1 MSSCDCDAV
10 KTAPG
15 NDLIPV
21 DEALARLLAATT
33 VTTDIET
40 VPVLQALGR
49 VLAESPLAAVDVP
62 PADNSSMDG
71 YAVCRADLNAGEET
85 CLPVSQRITAGMA
98 PQPLQPGTAA
108 RIFTGAE
115 IPANADAVIM
125 QEQTRAEGD
134 NVWLPCDVKDQQNIR
149 PQGQDLKAGTPVLP
163 VGSRLQAADL
173 GVLASVG
180 LAEIP
185 VYKRQRVA
193 LLCTGD
199 ELVQPGQPL
208 QPGQIYNSNRFLLQ
222 GLLQGLGMEVVDL
235 GMVQD
240 TPEATEA
247 ALADAAERADMIIS
261 TGGVSVG
268 EEDHIKGCVERLGAL
283 DLWRIR
289 LKPGKPLAYGNV
301 KGVPFFG
308 LPGNPGSA
316 LITFCL
322 FARPC
327 LLKQQGADWQPPLT
341 VQAPAGFE
349 RSRKIGRQEYM
360 RARLE
365 QGRIVTASNQSSGML
380 SSAAWSNGLAV
391 IPPQTLVEPGQLIDF
406 IPFSE
411 LLD

>member
-1 MSSCDCDAV
+1 MSGCDCDAV
-10 KTAPG
+10 VHSKK
-15 NDLIPV
+15 DSLMPV
-21 DEALARLLAATT
+21 EEALDRLLNTT
-33 VTTDIET
+33 AVTTATES
-40 VPVLQALGR
+40 VPTLEALGR
-49 VLAESPLAAVDVP
+49 VLADTPLAAVDVP

-71 YAVCRADLNAGEET
+71 YAVRRADLKEGQET
-85 CLPVSQRITAGMA
+85 CLPVSQRIAAGSA
-98 PQPLQPGTAA
+98 PQPLLPGTAA

-115 IPANADAVIM
+115 IPENADAVIM
-125 QEQTRAEGD
+125 QEQTRVEGD
-134 NVWLPCDVKDQQNIR
+134 SVWLPCGVKDQQNIR
-149 PQGQDLKAGTPVLP
+149 PQGQDLQVGKPVLP
-163 VGSRLQAADL
+163 AGTRLQAADL

-180 LAEIP
+180 LAEVT
-185 VYKRQRVA
+185 VYKRLRVA
-193 LLCTGD
+193 ILCTGD

-208 QPGQIYNSNRFLLQ
+208 QPGQIYNSNRFLMH
-222 GLLQGLGMEVVDL
+222 GLLKGLDMEVVDL
-235 GMVQD
+235 GMVED

-247 ALADAAERADMIIS
+247 ALADAATRADMIIS

-327 LLKQQGADWQPPLT
+327 LLKQQGVEWQPPLT
-341 VQAPAGFE
+341 VKAPAAFVRTRE
-349 RSRKIGRQEYM
+349 IGRQEYL

-365 QGRIVTASNQSSGML
+365 NGRVEQFSNQSSGML
-380 SSAAWSNGLAV
+380 SSASWSNGLAV
-391 IPPQTLVEPGQLIDF
+391 IPPQTQVAEGDLVDF

-411 LLD
+411 LLG

>member
-1 MSSCDCDAV
+1 MSGCDCDAV
-10 KTAPG
+10 VHPKK
-15 NDLIPV
+15 DSLMPV
-21 DEALARLLAATT
+21 EEALERLLAGTA
-33 VTTDIET
+33 VTGVTES
-40 VPVLQALGR
+40 VPLLEALGR
-49 VLAESPLAAVDVP
+49 VLADTPLAAVDVP

-71 YAVCRADLNAGEET
+71 YAVCRADLNEGAET
-85 CLPVSQRITAGMA
+85 CLPISQRIAAGRA

-125 QEQTRAEGD
+125 QEQTRTEGD
-134 NVWLPCDVKDQQNIR
+134 SVWLPCGVKDQQNIR
-149 PQGQDLKAGTPVLP
+149 PQGQDLQVGKPVLP
-163 VGSRLQAADL
+163 AGTRLQAADL

-180 LAEIP
+180 LAEVT

-193 LLCTGD
+193 ILCTGD

-208 QPGQIYNSNRFLLQ
+208 QPGQIYNSNRFLMH
-222 GLLQGLGMEVVDL
+222 GLLKGLDMEVVDL
-235 GMVQD
+235 GMVED

-247 ALADAAERADMIIS
+247 ALAAAADKADMIIS

-327 LLKQQGADWQPPLT
+327 LLKQQGVNWQPP
-341 VQAPAGFE
+341 VVVKAPSGFV
-349 RSRKIGRQEYM
+349 RSREIGRQEYL
-360 RARLE
+360 RVRLE
-365 QGRIVTASNQSSGML
+365 NGRIEQFSNQSSGML
-380 SSAAWSNGLAV
+380 SSASWSNGLAV
-391 IPPQTLVEPGQLIDF
+391 IPPQTLVAEGDLIDF

-411 LLD
+411 LLG

>member
-1 MSSCDCDAV
+1 MSGCDCDAV
-10 KTAPG
+10 VHPKK
-15 NDLIPV
+15 DSLMPV
-21 DEALARLLAATT
+21 EEALERLLAATA
-33 VTTDIET
+33 VTGATES
-40 VPVLQALGR
+40 VPLLEALGR
-49 VLAESPLAAVDVP
+49 VLADTPLAAVDVP

-71 YAVCRADLNAGEET
+71 YAVCRGDLNEGAET
-85 CLPVSQRITAGMA
+85 CLPISQRIAAGRA

-125 QEQTRAEGD
+125 QEQTRTEGD
-134 NVWLPCDVKDQQNIR
+134 SVWLPCGVKDQQNIR
-149 PQGQDLKAGTPVLP
+149 PQGQDLQVGKPVLP
-163 VGSRLQAADL
+163 AGTRLQAADL

-180 LAEIP
+180 LAEVT

-193 LLCTGD
+193 ILCTGD

-208 QPGQIYNSNRFLLQ
+208 QPGQIYNSNRFLMH
-222 GLLQGLGMEVVDL
+222 GLLKGLDMEVVDL
-235 GMVQD
+235 GMVED

-247 ALADAAERADMIIS
+247 ALAAAADKADMIIS

-327 LLKQQGADWQPPLT
+327 LLKQQGVNWQPP
-341 VQAPAGFE
+341 VMVKAPAGFV
-349 RSRKIGRQEYM
+349 RSREIGRQEYL
-360 RARLE
+360 RVRLE
-365 QGRIVTASNQSSGML
+365 NGRIEQFSNQSSGML
-380 SSAAWSNGLAV
+380 SSASWSNGLAV
-391 IPPQTLVEPGQLIDF
+391 IPPQTLVAEGDLIDF

-411 LLD
+411 LLG